1 VLTWAGYEDTMGGVE
16 RLVPSHCGQRV
27 CPLGYSGP
35 RCQELIVDKVPP
47 RVEHC
52 PGDLWVVARNGSAVV
67 SWDEPEFSDNIGIS
81 NVVERSGHRPGQ
93 SLLWGTYHIAYVSYD
108 QAGNAATCSFK
119 VYVLC
124 KYLSNLC
131 CFFFNFII

>member
-1 VLTWAGYEDTMGGVE
+1 VSSYFSIFTQFSCLYFLEGSIHLYHNYF
-16 RLVPSHCGQRV
+16 LFQ
-27 CPLGYSGP
+27 
-35 RCQELIVDKVPP
+35 IPP

-93 SLLWGTYHIAYVSYD
+93 SLLWGTYHIAYVAYD
-108 QAGNAATCSFK
+108 QAGNTATCSFK

-124 KYLSNLC
+124 KL
-131 CFFFNFII
+131 NFQ

>member
-1 VLTWAGYEDTMGGVE
+1 M
-16 RLVPSHCGQRV
+16 
-27 CPLGYSGP
+27 
-35 RCQELIVDKVPP
+35 
-47 RVEHC
+47 EHC

-93 SLLWGTYHIAYVSYD
+93 SLLWGTYHIAYVAYD
-108 QAGNAATCSFK
+108 QAGNSATCSFK

-124 KYLSNLC
+124 KFIAHDKLPCLFSFVFIMNNLIVIKL
-131 CFFFNFII
+131 FS